1 MMRGAGADDG
11 RLSFFTAELE
21 RDEGWADAV
30 DGCDYVIH
38 VASPIPAAAPRTED
52 ELIVPARDGVL
63 RVLRAAR
70 DAKVKR
76 VVLTSSCG
84 AIYYGHPPQTAPF
97 DETSWTRLDG
107 EMSAYVRSKAIAER
121 AAWDFMA
128 AEGGALELSAINP
141 TGIFGPVLG
150 KDASSSIELVTRL
163 LKGMPGCPRLYF
175 GVVDVRDVAE
185 LHLRAM
191 THPAA
196 KGERFIASSG
206 DIMSL
211 LVDRARAQG
220 APRRRGKEDA
230 DAGTSELARTVRR
243 AVRSQA
249 ASTGAAARQHAQSH
263 ERESTAPARL
273 AARPPEDAIVAT
285 AESLIAFGVV
295 PGLIARLLAG
305 SWKEASSRKRRLR
318 YGYSEVVSRA
328 GATARCAGRS
338 CVWIVRRSPGE
349 MLLPRRR
356 FQDLRASTVTSK
368 ARAIEKS
375 VSPRFTR

>member
-1 MMRGAGADDG
+1 MQTTQTIGNTVLVTGGSGFVGSHVILQLLEAGHVVRTTVRSPEREARVREMMRGAGADDG
-11 RLSFFTAELE
+11 RLSFFTTELE
-21 RDEGWADAV
+21 RDQGWADAV
-30 DGCDYVIH
+30 EGCDYVIH

-84 AIYYGHPPQTAPF
+84 AIYYGHPPRTAPF

-128 AEGGALELSAINP
+128 AEGGALEMSAINP
-141 TGIFGPVLG
+141 TGIFGPILG

-175 GVVDVRDVAE
+175 GVVDVRDVAD

-211 LVDRARAQG
+211 LAIARVLRERLGDTARKTPTRELPNWLVRFAARFDRKLRPLVPLLDSTRRATSAKAQRLLGWQPRAQ
-220 APRRRGKEDA
+220 EE
-230 DAGTSELARTVRR
+230 T
-243 AVRSQA
+243 
-249 ASTGAAARQHAQSH
+249 
-263 ERESTAPARL
+263 
-273 AARPPEDAIVAT
+273 IVAT
-285 AESLIAFGVV
+285 AQSLIAFGAV
-295 PGLIARLLAG
+295 PG
-305 SWKEASSRKRRLR
+305 
-318 YGYSEVVSRA
+318 
-328 GATARCAGRS
+328 
-338 CVWIVRRSPGE
+338 
-349 MLLPRRR
+349 
-356 FQDLRASTVTSK
+356 
-368 ARAIEKS
+368 
-375 VSPRFTR
+375 